1 MTKRRRSATSTDVKE
16 PEEETASS
24 TLLHF
29 PIKRRKKSVQSQ
41 DPADIIQDLYDT
53 IRNYKTDDGRL
64 LCEAFIRVPK
74 RRGAPEYYDVVSSPI
89 DLLKIQQRMKMEEY
103 DTVEQME
110 SDVELMINNALAY
123 YKKTSQ
129 EYRDASDIWRLF
141 IGTKHH
147 FLEDDPTTEDVKF
160 SRETVEVKQEREEES
175 CEVFADKDAT
185 DATAAASCRLLQAAA
200 GPSTEHIAGPARHLR
215 AHSLVLSEPPLN
227 NEQSVQEEVKAQV
240 PKEEPQECEFA
251 MENPSDPLEQL
262 FTAVMAHKEEDTG
275 RNISLI
281 FRKLPPRSQF
291 PDYYDIINNPIDMK
305 VIAKNIRSGHY
316 ATLTDLE
323 KDLLLMVKNAKTFN
337 EPGSQVYKDAMVLK
351 KLIASTKQELDRA
364 VRMGEMASKTAPPV
378 SADQTESAIQ
388 VAASLPSDE
397 DNEEGGTLNEMKY
410 EENDDESGAE
420 SFLANSS
427 DAKHVLFNTVLNA
440 KNSLG
445 QLLSEPFMRL
455 PFRRFY
461 PDYYEEIQHPMA
473 LCKIRSKLKMDR
485 YESLA
490 ELAQDLDLTFNNAK
504 HYNLPSSRLYKD
516 ADKLQ
521 KAMSA
526 KYKELEKMEAMRDVE
541 SDEESDRGGGKRR
554 RSSIKK
560 GPDSEL
566 DLKTRLQMVC
576 DTLVQY
582 QDKIGRYPITLF
594 MEKPSKKLYPDY
606 YQVISEPIDMKTIE
620 SNIRSDKYNNE
631 ETVLNDFDLLFNNA
645 RQYNEEGSMV
655 YEDANLLERLLKDRC
670 RELGI
675 CVAVQSEPA
684 MVSCVSDAAKGPT
697 KSKTTP
703 VDPPKRLPSK
713 RPRSMG
719 GMTPLEQKLNDL
731 YGTIFD
737 YSDSNGRELAAPFIR
752 LPTKNEYPEYYQVI
766 KKPID
771 MQKIQQRLGAKQYE
785 QLDDMVTDFL
795 LMFDNACKFNEPDSL
810 IYKDALTLQRVLL
823 QTKSELMGDETSG
836 MPDIQS
842 TVREILTNLFVSLA
856 NHQDEE
862 GRCFSDSLSEV
873 PPVKEEPGAE
883 GEIQPQQ
890 QGQKKPLDLDTLR
903 RFLDKGC
910 YRRLDCF
917 QDHIFGVLERARN
930 LSRTDSQVYEDAFEM
945 QRFFINIRDEICK
958 NGEILLSPALSYT
971 HRHMQNDIE
980 KQKKEKLPKEMKED
994 AEKKEEEAKQ
1004 LQQDPAGGEAKDA
1017 QEMNELEASNGLNV
1031 NGQTYRVGDFVYVE
1045 PSEKNLKLHIVCI
1058 EKLWSDPDGECW
1070 LHGNWFLR
1078 PNETFHLATRKFLEK
1093 EVFKSDYYNKVK
1105 ISQHVVGK
1113 CHVMSVKD
1121 YFKYKPEGFNEEDV
1135 YTLESRYSAKAKAFK
1150 KIKIW
1155 AMPPSNVKIVPRE
1168 EPLSRVRVA
1177 SVFADSQGTETMD
1190 SDNTD
1195 GVYQV
1200 FDKEREDVI
1209 VETPTEEDK
1218 NTYFEQLIFE
1228 GHVYKLGDCVYLR
1241 SDQARPFIARIDKI
1255 WKDANGDPWFNGPWF
1270 VRPSETVHPPTR
1282 LFYKNEVFLSSIE
1295 DTNPMRSI
1303 CGKCHV
1309 MLYKDYVSSRP
1320 TEYAEADIFVCES
1333 QYKEAERQIRK
1344 VKSLKR
1350 YSVSNKVIDD
1360 EVYFFKKPITPFKE
1374 ASPLLQLASEDSE
1387 EGEAEKEK
1395 PGVEEDDDK
1404 TVILTTEEETEA
1416 STVLATPKEVPK
1428 VWKASPTVDS
1438 RPSSSQKAPKPRHAS
1453 GFILFAS
1460 EQRADVKKNNPKM
1473 SFGEISRLIGSD
1485 WRQLPST
1492 DKNQYEE
1499 RAAAIAEV
1507 KAIERA
1513 SREAANPP
1521 VPGQTPGQAKGPGS
1535 NTIHIF
1541 DCGWDGCDHQYEDQE
1556 DLLNHIV
1563 ETGDHLKAVGEPNE
1577 LTYPC
1582 YWKSCVRYR
1591 KNQPFPALSRLI
1603 RHCKEVHMKAATGKY
1618 IYSQNVSRNYFSRFA
1633 LHGQE
1638 EGRSGTPGGGAI
1650 MGIVG
1655 PPTPVGMATQ
1665 QLSHSSHASMQGMAM
1680 PSMLDMHAH
1689 PYPNGHMG
1697 GVYHSTGMQGMV
1709 PPMAQPGGMQHAI
1722 PMSMGMQ
1729 PAGIGYQYPG
1739 AQQHVMHVQQAG
1751 VAGQGLMMSPR
1762 GQQGIAPS
1770 PRGAPSPALNQGMQS
1785 QGSSMQQPM
1794 VPPPPLFVPPPPRTQ
1809 RLLHSEAYIRYIE
1822 GLSTNTENV
1831 SDWQRNLTVRPE
1843 DVAITPEQ
1851 RARLPTNWLA
1861 NKPSKES
1868 ETVKALW
1875 KLRDL
1880 MLHDSLR
1887 ISKAYNIDIKEE
1899 EKPEV
1904 ITIET

>member
-1 MTKRRRSATSTDVKE
+1 MTKRRRSAASSDAKE
-16 PEEETASS
+16 CEEESTSSS
-24 TLLHF
+24 TFHF
-29 PIKRRKKSVQSQ
+29 PVKRRKKSVQSQ
-41 DPADIIQDLYDT
+41 DPAEIIQELYDT
-53 IRNYKTDDGRL
+53 IRNYKTEDGRL
-64 LCEAFIRVPK
+64 LCEALIRVPK

-110 SDVELMINNALAY
+110 TDVELMINNALAY
-123 YKKTSQ
+123 YKKSSQ
-129 EYRDASDIWRLF
+129 EYKDASDIWRLF
-141 IGTKHH
+141 AGTKHR
-147 FLEDDPTTEDVKF
+147 LLDDDSTTDDTKYLKEIGEFRLDK
-160 SRETVEVKQEREEES
+160 EEEEQS
-175 CEVFADKDAT
+175 YEVFADRDPT
-185 DATAAASCRLLQAAA
+185 DVTAVASCRQQVGS
-200 GPSTEHIAGPARHLR
+200 GPSTDLIGPARHLR
-215 AHSLVLSEPPLN
+215 AHCSITSVPSELPCKH
-227 NEQSVQEEVKAQV
+227 EQPSQEEVKGQ
-240 PKEEPQECEFA
+240 EEEEEEVQELKECEFA
-251 MENPSDPLEQL
+251 MENPCDPLEQL
-262 FTAVMAHKEEDTG
+262 FTAVMAQREEDTD

-291 PDYYDIINNPIDMK
+291 PDYYDIIKNPIDMK
-305 VIAKNIRSGHY
+305 VIAKNIRSGRY
-316 ATLTDLE
+316 ASLSDLE

-351 KLIASTKQELDRA
+351 KLITSTKQELDRA
-364 VRMGEMASKTAPPV
+364 IRMGEMASKTAPPV
-378 SADQTESAIQ
+378 RGEQKESAIQ
-388 VAASLPSDE
+388 VAANLPSDE
-397 DNEEGGTLNEMKY
+397 DEDDNESLSAMQY
-410 EENDDESGAE
+410 EENDEESGAE
-420 SFLANSS
+420 NFLANSS

-455 PFRRFY
+455 PIKRLY
-461 PDYYEEIQHPMA
+461 PDYYEEILHPMA

-490 ELAQDLDLTFNNAK
+490 ELAQDLDLIFNNAK
-504 HYNLPSSRLYKD
+504 HYNLPASRLYKD
-516 ADKLQ
+516 AEKLQ
-521 KAMSA
+521 KMMNT
-526 KYKELEKMEAMRDVE
+526 KYKELEKMESKRDTE
-541 SDEESDRGGGKRR
+541 SDDEESDRGSSKRR

-560 GPDSEL
+560 CTDVDS
-566 DLKTRLQMVC
+566 DLKARMQIVY
-576 DTLVQY
+576 DTLVEY
-582 QDKIGRYPITLF
+582 QDKDGRYPITLF

-620 SNIRSDKYNNE
+620 INIKTDKYVQE
-631 ETVLNDFDLLFNNA
+631 EMMVSDFDLLFNNA

-655 YEDANLLERLLKDRC
+655 YEDANFLERLLKDKC
-670 RELGI
+670 RELGF
-675 CVAVQSEPA
+675 AVTE
-684 MVSCVSDAAKGPT
+684 VSKGASKT
-697 KSKTTP
+697 KTTP

-713 RPRSMG
+713 RPRSMA

-731 YGTIFD
+731 YGTIYD
-737 YSDSNGRELAAPFIR
+737 YTDSNGRELAAPFIR

-771 MQKIQQRLGAKQYE
+771 MQKIQQRLSAKQYE

-873 PPVKEEPGAE
+873 PPVKEELAVTGE
-883 GEIQPQQ
+883 GETQPQLSQ
-890 QGQKKPLDLDTLR
+890 QKPKDLDTLR
-903 RFLDKGC
+903 RYLDKGC

-930 LSRTDSQVYEDAFEM
+930 LSRTDSQVYEDAIEM

-980 KQKKEKLPKEMKED
+980 KQKKDKLPKEMKED

-1004 LQQDPAGGEAKDA
+1004 LQQDVTGGDGKDA
-1017 QEMNELEASNGLNV
+1017 QEMNETEASNGLIV

-1070 LHGNWFLR
+1070 LHGNWYLR

-1135 YTLESRYSAKAKAFK
+1135 YTCESRYSAKAKAFK

-1155 AMPPSNVKIVPRE
+1155 AMPPSNVKIVPRD
-1168 EPLSRVRVA
+1168 EPLSRVRIA
-1177 SVFADSQGTETMD
+1177 SVFADSQGIEPAD

-1195 GVYQV
+1195 GEYQV
-1200 FDKEREDVI
+1200 FEKEREDVV
-1209 VETPTEEDK
+1209 VESPTDDEK
-1218 NTYFEQLIFE
+1218 WVYYEQLNFE

-1241 SDQARPFIARIDKI
+1241 SDQARPFVARIDKM
-1255 WKDANGDPWFNGPWF
+1255 WKDGNGDPWFNGPWF

-1309 MLYKDYVSSRP
+1309 MLYKDYISSRP
-1320 TEYAEADIFVCES
+1320 TEYAEEDIFVCES

-1350 YSVSNKVIDD
+1350 YSVSNKVVDD
-1360 EVYFFKKPITPFKE
+1360 EVYFFKKPITPIKE
-1374 ASPLLQLASEDSE
+1374 ASPLLQLASENSE
-1387 EGEAEKEK
+1387 EGEIEKEK
-1395 PGVEEDDDK
+1395 PGLEEDDDK
-1404 TVILTTEEETEA
+1404 TVILTTEEETET
-1416 STVLATPKEVPK
+1416 STAVATPKGAAK
-1428 VWKASPTVDS
+1428 VGKASTSSDPRS
-1438 RPSSSQKAPKPRHAS
+1438 ASSQKVPKPRHAS

-1485 WRQLPST
+1485 WRHLPST
-1492 DKNQYEE
+1492 DKNLYEE
-1499 RAAAIAEV
+1499 RAAAIAET
-1507 KAIERA
+1507 KAIEKA
-1513 SREAANPP
+1513 SKEAANPP
-1521 VPGQTPGQAKGPGS
+1521 PTSQASGQPKGPVAGA
-1535 NTIHIF
+1535 IKVF
-1541 DCGWDGCDHQYEDQE
+1541 ECGWEGCDHQYDDQE
-1556 DLLNHIV
+1556 DLLNHLV
-1563 ETGDHLKAVGEPNE
+1563 EAGEHLKPVGEPSE

-1582 YWKSCVRYR
+1582 CWKGCSRYR

-1603 RHCKEVHMKAATGKY
+1603 RHCKEVHMKATTGKY
-1618 IYSQNVSRNYFSRFA
+1618 IYPQNLSRNFFSRFGHHA
-1633 LHGQE
+1633 QE

-1665 QLSHSSHASMQGMAM
+1665 QLTHSSHASMSGMAM
-1680 PSMLDMHAH
+1680 QSMLD
-1689 PYPNGHMG
+1689 PYPGGHMVGVG
-1697 GVYHSTGMQGMV
+1697 GHPPSMQGMV
-1709 PPMAQPGGMQHAI
+1709 PPMAQPASVQHGMY
-1722 PMSMGMQ
+1722 MSMQ
-1729 PAGIGYQYPG
+1729 PAGMGYQYPGAQHPG
-1739 AQQHVMHVQQAG
+1739 AQQHVMHVQPPGA
-1751 VAGQGLMMSPR
+1751 AGQGQMMSPR
-1762 GQQGIAPS
+1762 GQQGVAPS
-1770 PRGAPSPALNQGMQS
+1770 PHGAPSPALNQGTMPSQS
-1785 QGSSMQQPM
+1785 SSVQQPL

-1831 SDWQRNLTVRPE
+1831 SDWQRHLTVRPE

-1851 RARLPTNWLA
+1851 QARLPSNWLA

-1868 ETVKALW
+1868 ETLKALW

-1887 ISKAYNIDIKEE
+1887 ISKAYNFDIKEE
-1899 EKPEV
+1899 AKPDM